1 MGSQNA
7 NNIVSISNDGKLCLW
22 SMNMLT
28 SPNKVIDLKY
38 KSADKSTTKDSLHD
52 INVTCMAFPETDPNN
67 FYVGSEDGTIF
78 QSQVHGRLE
87 KYQNFH

>member
-1 MGSQNA
+1 
-7 NNIVSISNDGKLCLW
+7 
-22 SMNMLT
+22 MNMLT